1 MVLTEKG
8 RRELEAAYREWGADV
23 WRAVFAYSGGVK
35 EVADEAVAEAF
46 AQAGRGLQRIKTLR
60 PWVYTTAFRLA
71 ARELRDRGQNAP
83 LGDGRPGTVDL
94 GSTVEVLDLI
104 RRLSPNQRA
113 AFTLRHVFGFSTRET
128 ATLAS
133 MSEVAVRVHLHAA
146 RRRLQGP
153 LREEVEP

>member
-1 MVLTEKG
+1 MVLTEQG
-8 RRELEAAYREWGADV
+8 RRELEVAYREWGADV

-46 AQAGRGLQRIKTLR
+46 AQAGRGLERIRSLR

-71 ARELRDRGQNAP
+71 ARELRDRKQTSP
-83 LGDGRPGTVDL
+83 LGDVRPVSVDL
-94 GSTVEVLDLI
+94 GSAAEVLDLI

-113 AFTLRHVFGFSTRET
+113 AFTLRHVFGFDTRET
-128 ATLAS
+128 AELLS

-146 RRRLQGP
+146 RQRLQGS
-153 LREEVEP
+153 LREEVET